1 MGPGFWGGIKAKS
14 AENQLGKICRLGTT
28 STQDIR
34 SSTSLGR
41 NRHDLGEWFFVK
53 QFDLPSENV
62 GEKKTSGTMEN
73 IWKKLPKIKFLKILF
88 PGWDDEKHS
97 EN

>member
-41 NRHDLGEWFFVK
+41 NRHDLRELFFVK

-62 GEKKTSGTMEN
+62 GEKKNIRDHGKHME
-73 IWKKLPKIKFLKILF
+73 KIAKNQV
-88 PGWDDEKHS
+88 P
-97 EN
+97 